1 MNTKIDW
8 WTPRICGN
16 ERELVEEVLKS
27 NYINDGKVTRSFE
40 QKVAALLG
48 VKYAVA
54 VPSGTAAI
62 TAALRA
68 VGVRA
73 GDEVLVPDITF
84 IATANAAS
92 ILGARPVLVD
102 VDERTLNMDP
112 ESMSRAI
119 TPRTRAIV
127 PVHVSGRG
135 AAIED
140 ILSIAGAKGIPVVED
155 AAEAF
160 CSRYQGRSLGTFGI
174 AGCFSFSPNKTIT
187 TGQGGLVVTNDADL
201 YQALRELKDQGRPV
215 PGTGGDD
222 VHHSAGYNFKLT
234 NLQAA
239 VGLAQLNCLE
249 ERLERMRS
257 IYRIYA
263 RRLRNLPGLRLPGF
277 DVDTGECPQWTDA
290 VIEQRDELDVY
301 LLSQG
306 IQCRRFWFPLHTQA
320 PYRLPDEDFP
330 VSTRVASKA
339 IWLPSAFTMTDAE
352 AAFVCEQIIGFL
364 SKPEAEPA
372 LSGSLRV

>member
-1 MNTKIDW
+1 
-8 WTPRICGN
+8 
-16 ERELVEEVLKS
+16 
-27 NYINDGKVTRSFE
+27 
-40 QKVAALLG
+40 
-48 VKYAVA
+48 VKHAVA

-73 GDEVLVPDITF
+73 GDEVIVPDITF

-112 ESMSRAI
+112 ESMRRAI

-135 AAIED
+135 AAMED
-140 ILSIAGAKGIPVVED
+140 ILRIANAKGIPVVED
-155 AAEAF
+155 AAEGF
-160 CSRYQGRSLGTFGI
+160 RSRCQGRYLGAFGI

-187 TGQGGLVVTNDADL
+187 TGQGGVVVTNDDNL
-201 YQALRELKDQGRPV
+201 HQTLRELKDQGRPV

-222 VHHSAGYNFKLT
+222 VHNSAGFNFKFT

-249 ERLERMRS
+249 ERMERMRS

-263 RRLRNLPGLRLPGF
+263 GRLSNLPGLRLPGF
-277 DVDTGECPQWTDA
+277 DIDNGECPQWTDA
-290 VIEQRDELDVY
+290 VIERRDELDVY
-301 LLSQG
+301 LLSRE
-306 IQCRRFWFPLHTQA
+306 IHCRRFWFPLHTQA

-330 VSTRVASKA
+330 VSSRVARHA
-339 IWLPSAFTMTDAE
+339 IWLPSAFTMSDAQAE
-352 AAFVCEQIIGFL
+352 FVCEHITGFL
-364 SKPEAEPA
+364 TQSETEPA
-372 LSGSLRV
+372 LSGSLSV